1 MNVSDILTLVLGG
14 GLVATIAAIFK
25 GIQALR
31 EGARAKERDLVGD
44 LEDWRAKANRAREL
58 AEAQRDYW
66 REKAADYRFILRDMY
81 GHQLPPERPPTAI
94 QQEQQEE
101 IQS

>member
-25 GIQALR
+25 GVQALR
-31 EGARAKERDLVGD
+31 EGARAKEKDLVGD
-44 LEDWRAKANRAREL
+44 LEDWRFKANQAREL

-66 REKAADYRFILRDMY
+66 REKAADYRFMLRDTY
-81 GHQLPPERPPTAI
+81 GVQLPPERPPTSI
-94 QQEQQEE
+94 PQHQEIET
-101 IQS
+101 

>member
-25 GIQALR
+25 GVQALR
-31 EGARAKERDLVGD
+31 EGARAKEKDLVVD
-44 LEDWRAKANRAREL
+44 LEDWRSKANQAREI

-66 REKAADYRFILRDMY
+66 REKAADYRFILRDLY
-81 GHQLPPERPPTAI
+81 GHSLPPENPPRAVQQ
-94 QQEQQEE
+94 QQEISHE
-101 IQS
+101 